1 MLTKT
6 NDKVMLN
13 DRWYGIG
20 KKLVQLW
27 LPAFSALYFGLA
39 AIWELPG
46 AEKVVGTIAC
56 ITTFFGV
63 SLNLSSKQYDA
74 SGAAYD
80 GDVVISENPETGVK
94 LASLELNDA
103 PVDIEQKDTLSFKIR
118 K

>member
-6 NDKVMLN
+6 NNKVMLN
-13 DRWYGIG
+13 DRWYSIG
-20 KKLVQLW
+20 KKLVQVW

-39 AIWELPG
+39 SIWGLPY
-46 AEKVVGTIAC
+46 AEQVVGTTAC

-74 SGAAYD
+74 SGAAFD
-80 GDVVISENPETGVK
+80 GDVVISENPETGTK
-94 LASLELNDA
+94 LISLELSDD
-103 PVDIEQKDTLSFKIR
+103 PVDIESKDRLTFNVR